1 MSKEHVQKMV
11 ELGFEESDA
20 EEWIS
25 GDAGRDDSRMDAHE
39 LSDEIISLT
48 DSIDDE
54 KELWAIWKT
63 INSAMSYLNSKHTMV
78 QIKNKR
84 SD

>member
-20 EEWIS
+20 SEILT
-25 GDAGRDDSRMDAHE
+25 GRMTGHE

-54 KELWAIWKT
+54 KELWALWKT
-63 INSAMSYLNSKHTMV
+63 LNSAMSYLNSKHTMT
-78 QIKNKR
+78 QIKNQR

>member
-20 EEWIS
+20 QEFLS
-25 GDAGRDDSRMDAHE
+25 SRMDAHE

-54 KELWAIWKT
+54 KELWKLWKT
-63 INSAMSYLNSKHTMV
+63 LNSAMSYLNSKHTMV

>member
-20 EEWIS
+20 S
-25 GDAGRDDSRMDAHE
+25 NLFGHMDAQV

-54 KELWAIWKT
+54 KELWRLWK
-63 INSAMSYLNSKHTMV
+63 ILNSALSYLNSKHTMV

>member
-11 ELGFEESDA
+11 ELGFQESDA
-20 EEWIS
+20 MEILT
-25 GDAGRDDSRMDAHE
+25 GRMTGHE

-54 KELWAIWKT
+54 KELWALWK
-63 INSAMSYLNSKHTMV
+63 ILNSAMSYLNSKHTMV

>member
-11 ELGFEESDA
+11 ELGFQESDA
-20 EEWIS
+20 SEILT
-25 GDAGRDDSRMDAHE
+25 GRMTGHE

-54 KELWAIWKT
+54 KELWALWKT
-63 INSAMSYLNSKHTMV
+63 LNSAMSYLNSKHTMT

-84 SD
+84 GD

>member
-20 EEWIS
+20 QEILT
-25 GDAGRDDSRMDAHE
+25 GRMTGHE

-54 KELWAIWKT
+54 KELWALWKT
-63 INSAMSYLNSKHTMV
+63 LNSAMSYLNSKHTMT

-84 SD
+84 GD